1 MSSIIDVVAREIL
14 DSRGNP
20 TVEADVLLESGVMGR
35 AAVPSGASTGEKE
48 ALELRDGDKGRYLG
62 KGVLKAVE
70 NINTEIC
77 EAIIGLDATDQTF
90 IDKTLL
96 QLDGTDSKS
105 RLGANAIL
113 AVSMAVARAAAEDA
127 GLPLYR
133 YLGGAGQMSMP
144 VPMMNV
150 INGGAHANNSL
161 DIQEFMIIPVGAK
174 TFREA
179 LRCGAE
185 IFHTLKKICA
195 EQGHSTAVGDEGGF
209 APNLAKNE
217 DAIKLIL
224 QAIDKAGY
232 VAGDDVLI
240 ALDCASSEFY
250 KDGKY
255 HLAGEGLALS
265 SEEFAN
271 YLATLCDNYP
281 IISIEDGMSEHDWAG
296 WKILTDKLGDRVQL
310 VGDDVLIALDCASS
324 EFYKDGKYH
333 LKGEGLAL
341 SSEEFANYLATLCD
355 NYPIISIEDGMS
367 EHDWAG
373 WKILTDKLGD
383 RVQLVGD
390 DVFVTNPKILSEGIK
405 AGICNSLLVKINQI
419 GSLTETLQAVELAKR
434 SGYTSVM
441 SHRSGET
448 EDSTIADLAVA
459 TNCMQIKTG
468 SLSRSDRMAKYNQLL
483 RIEEELGEAAVYPGR
498 AAFYHLK

>member
-310 VGDDVLIALDCASS
+310 VGDDV
-324 EFYKDGKYH
+324 
-333 LKGEGLAL
+333 
-341 SSEEFANYLATLCD
+341 
-355 NYPIISIEDGMS
+355 
-367 EHDWAG
+367 
-373 WKILTDKLGD
+373 
-383 RVQLVGD
+383 
-390 DVFVTNPKILSEGIK
+390 FVTNPKILSEGIK